1 MPKRKNTVEVLERRK
16 TVIDALIKFL
26 KKHPKAAADAHVKGL
41 DGGKNGLSFPDYA
54 LIVPYWNGGDIQ
66 LRLLKSGEDWMD
78 ESIDR
83 LVRKMYQGCPTK
95 SLKRCWTRCTGK
107 QILTMTTR
115 MSRRSRVPNG
125 GLTDE
130 DSERSR
136 TI

>member
-83 LVRKMYQGCPTK
+83 LVSEDVSGVSAKEFEEMLDEMYREANPDDD
-95 SLKRCWTRCTGK
+95 
-107 QILTMTTR
+107 
-115 MSRRSRVPNG
+115 
-125 GLTDE
+125 DE
-130 DSERSR
+130 DESEE
-136 TI
+136 

>member
-83 LVRKMYQGCPTK
+83 LVSEDVSGVSDKEFEEMLDEMYREANPDDD
-95 SLKRCWTRCTGK
+95 
-107 QILTMTTR
+107 
-115 MSRRSRVPNG
+115 
-125 GLTDE
+125 DE
-130 DSERSR
+130 DESEE
-136 TI
+136 